1 MFLSWLITHFPLL
14 ILKEKVGYT
23 LIYLQTFYETWLAW
37 SSKQIPVSFASQVIK
52 YTNNSRLI
60 KTLQKKKKWCRWEHS
75 ATVNEQTQTGFEVS
89 EFGYELLTE
98 HEVSVHTKRL
108 ATLSFVSCVTH
119 VINSIIQLICLFV
132 CFFKVVFLRSSFF
145 AFPYTLAT
153 RIWCD
158 TLHLIHCFVFLSYF
172 AARKIALQ
180 SLELQTYNCVEGVT
194 FLWSVD

>member
-1 MFLSWLITHFPLL
+1 MGPFSQSYFCVFVGELSKYHQKPMFLSWLITHFPLL

-23 LIYLQTFYETWLAW
+23 SIYLQTFYETWLAW
-37 SSKQIPVSFASQVIK
+37 SSEQIPVSFASQVIK

-60 KTLQKKKKWCRWEHS
+60 KTLQKKKKETHLCLAKKWCRWEHS

-98 HEVSVHTKRL
+98 YEVSVRTKRL

-132 CFFKVVFLRSSFF
+132 CL
-145 AFPYTLAT
+145 
-153 RIWCD
+153 
-158 TLHLIHCFVFLSYF
+158 FVFL
-172 AARKIALQ
+172 
-180 SLELQTYNCVEGVT
+180 
-194 FLWSVD
+194 